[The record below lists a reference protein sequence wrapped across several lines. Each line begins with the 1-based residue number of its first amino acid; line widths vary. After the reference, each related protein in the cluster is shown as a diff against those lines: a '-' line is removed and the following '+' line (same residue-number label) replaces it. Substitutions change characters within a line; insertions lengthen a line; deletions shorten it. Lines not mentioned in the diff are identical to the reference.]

1 MRTTCSIAAA
11 AIMFV
16 AALPVAAQN
25 NSGAANPT
33 TNSNASFAGGGRKV
47 LNLGDYGR
55 WNRITSTGLSPDG
68 KWMTYAY
75 APNDGDATLYI
86 KQLDSD
92 KIYEVRVGS
101 APVFSDDSRWV
112 GYFVSPAERPAGRG
126 GAPAAD
132 ATANAPAPV
141 GGGGGGGGGG
151 GRGGRGGGGGGRGG
165 GGGGGGGG
173 TAQPTTAAAVPVN
186 PATQRRFEL
195 LSLVTGDKTPI
206 VNASS
211 FKFSKGS
218 KLLAVR
224 MNRATPASANNGADL
239 VIRDLANGMMRN
251 VGNVNL
257 YDFDNSGKMLAYT
270 VDAVERVG
278 NGIYLLNP
286 ASGETRALNTA
297 VADYDQMDWG
307 DEGSNLSVLRGD
319 KTKGMREKTNVLLAW
334 KNIASGTPTAIEWDP
349 TKDNAF
355 PKEHV
360 LSEYTSPRWSKDGS
374 QLFVG
379 IKEQEADI
387 AAADSIKANVDVWH
401 WKDTETQATQMLQ
414 LVRDRRITF
423 MGSLRLTPVK
433 FVRLADTSMR
443 TVAATANGKWGIGRD
458 DSPYRADPMNT
469 QNRAD
474 YYKVNIADGA
484 RTLIDR
490 NLTRTYGTS
499 PDSKWFVYIKNKQP
513 LAYSL
518 ETGTSF
524 VLDAAGKHTFI
535 DFEDDHAS
543 DKSLFGI
550 AGWSKDGKS
559 ILLND
564 KFDIWQVPLEANGK
578 AVSITNNAGAAGQ
591 IVFRVARLSGGG
603 GRGGRGGGG
612 GGGSGFAAGEDD
624 GIDMSKPLFVS
635 AYGERSKKFGYYE
648 ATAGQ
653 APKALIWEDKQVGQ
667 AVKADSADRVIFTEQ
682 TFSEYPDFWVT
693 TSKFDAPKKVTDA
706 NPIIKEYAWGSKVL
720 FDYKNSKGKLLQG
733 TLTLPAGY
741 EKGKKYPMIVYHYE
755 IMSNTHHTFSQPV
768 YDDRPQMSTYAS
780 NGYIVMQPDIV
791 YEIGKP
797 GTSALDCVLAAT
809 KKVIEL
815 GYADPKHIGLQGHS
829 WGGYESSFIVTQ
841 TDIFAA
847 VVTGAPLTDYI
858 SMNNLLYKQ
867 TGNLNSGLLE
877 TGQGRMGENVTPYN
891 SRELWVSQ
899 SPIEHVR
906 NIKTPFLILQGT
918 ADGAVDWNEG
928 LEFFNAARRNGKQ
941 VIFLSYPNEPHHL
954 GIKENQKDFQIR
966 MKQYFD
972 HYLMDKPAPKWMTD
986 GLPQLKKYSP
996 IR

>member
-1 MRTTCSIAAA
+1 MRNSRFIVVTAFFGAAA
-11 AIMFV
+11 SMSA
-16 AALPVAAQN
+16 AALSLSAQN
-25 NSGAANPT
+25 NGSSVKAT
-33 TNSNASFAGGGRKV
+33 TTSNVSPAGGNLKI
-47 LNLGDYGR
+47 LNLADYGR

-68 KWMTYAY
+68 RWMTYAY

-86 KQLDSD
+86 KQLDGD
-92 KIYEVRVGS
+92 KLYEIKVGS
-101 APVFSDDSRWV
+101 APVFSDDSHWV

-126 GAPAAD
+126 AAPTGGPVASTPAGSGA
-132 ATANAPAPV
+132 
-141 GGGGGGGGGG
+141 G
-151 GRGGRGGGGGGRGG
+151 GRGGRGGGGGGGGRAGG
-165 GGGGGGGG
+165 GAGA
-173 TAQPTTAAAVPVN
+173 AQPTTAAAAPVN
-186 PATQRRFEL
+186 PATLRRFEL
-195 LSLVTGDKTPI
+195 LSLVTGEQTPI
-206 VNASS
+206 VNAST

-224 MNRATPASANNGADL
+224 MNKAAPAATNSGTDL
-239 VIRDLANGMMRN
+239 VIRDLSNGLMRN

-257 YDFDNSGKMLAYT
+257 FDFDNSGKLLAYT

-297 VADYDQMDWG
+297 IADYDQMDWA
-307 DEGSNLSVLRGD
+307 DDGSNLSVLRGD
-319 KTKGMREKTNVLLAW
+319 KTKGMRQKTNVLLAW
-334 KNIASGTPTAIEWDP
+334 KNVASGTPTVIEWDP
-349 TKDNAF
+349 SQDNAF

-379 IKEQEADI
+379 IKEQEPEI
-387 AAADSIKANVDVWH
+387 AAADSLKANVDVWH

-414 LVRDRRITF
+414 LARDRRITL
-423 MGSLRLTPVK
+423 MGSLHLSPLK

-458 DSPYRADPMNT
+458 DAPYRADPMNT
-469 QNRAD
+469 QNRTD
-474 YYKVNIADGA
+474 YYKVNIADGT
-484 RTLIDR
+484 RTLIDK

-499 PDSKWFVYIKNKQP
+499 PDSKWFIYIKNKQP
-513 LAYSL
+513 LAYNL

-524 VLDAAGKHTFI
+524 VLDAAGKHNFI

-550 AGWSKDGKS
+550 AGWSKDGQS

-578 AVSITNNAGAAGQ
+578 AVNITNGAGAAGQ

-603 GRGGRGGGG
+603 GGGRGGRGGGAG
-612 GGGSGFAAGEDD
+612 GFAAGEDD
-624 GIDMSKPLFVS
+624 GIDLSKPLFVS

-648 ATAGQ
+648 ATVGQ

-667 AVKADSADRVIFTEQ
+667 AVKADSADRVIFTQQ
-682 TFSEYPDFWVT
+682 TFSEYPDYWVT
-693 TSKFDAPKKVTDA
+693 TAKFDAPKRITDA
-706 NPIIKEYAWGSKVL
+706 NPFIKEYAWGSKVL

-741 EKGKKYPMIVYHYE
+741 EKGKKYPMIVYQYE

-780 NGYIVMQPDIV
+780 NGYIVMQPDVV

-797 GTSALDCVLAAT
+797 GSSALDCVLAAT

-829 WGGYESSFIVTQ
+829 WGGYQSSFIVTQ

-847 VVTGAPLTDYI
+847 VVTGAALTDYI

-867 TGNLNSGLLE
+867 SGSLNSALLE

-891 SRELWVSQ
+891 SRELWVNQ

-954 GIKENQKDFQIR
+954 AIKENQKDFQIR

-986 GLPQLKKYSP
+986 GLPQTKKYSP
-996 IR
+996 IK